1 MIHLSNYEN
10 WFLMYADG
18 ELTAAEQ
25 EVVLE
30 FVKQNPS
37 LQEEFELLSSIRF
50 RPEENVALED
60 KFSLTSTYFEEVET
74 KYSFAPDLSVQFPN
88 KDLLYKKERTPV
100 VSMFRYVAVAAATVV
115 TAGIIWWMMGEAEMQ
130 QPIVQ
135 AVPRPS
141 LPSVPTQSEPAP
153 IKTLPVS
160 SSVASESNNLAINL
174 PKQNSQAQNSV
185 IENENVIVPEMES
198 IASVEPVAL
207 PVAVERSNSNFSL
220 DALSAAESR
229 IAKVM
234 PVVATAPA
242 INTSVLIDSELNDE
256 KQLPVRGLLRKISRT
271 LLHDNQEEEGQ
282 KFVQFAVFQI
292 PVKQ

>member
-18 ELTAAEQ
+18 ELTAIEQ
-25 EVVLE
+25 EAVLE

-37 LQEEFELLSSIRF
+37 LQEEFELLASIRF
-50 RPEENVALED
+50 QPEENVALED

-141 LPSVPTQSEPAP
+141 LPSVPTQLEPAP
-153 IKTLPVS
+153 IKTLQVS
-160 SSVASESNNLAINL
+160 SSVASESNNFAINL
-174 PKQNSQAQNSV
+174 PKQNSQVQTSV
-185 IENENVIVPEMES
+185 IENKNVVAPEMES

-207 PVAVERSNSNFSL
+207 PVAVESSNSNFSL

-229 IAKVM
+229 IAKTM
-234 PVVATAPA
+234 PVVATALA

-271 LLHDNQEEEGQ
+271 LLHDNQEEDGQ

>member
-25 EVVLE
+25 EAVLE

-37 LQEEFELLSSIRF
+37 LQEEFELLASIRF
-50 RPEENVALED
+50 QPEEDVALED
-60 KFSLTSTYFEEVET
+60 KFSLTSIYFEEVDT
-74 KYSFAPDLSVQFPN
+74 KYSFTPDLSVQFPN

-100 VSMFRYVAVAAATVV
+100 ASMFRYVAVAAATVV

-135 AVPRPS
+135 AVTTPS
-141 LPSVPTQSEPAP
+141 LPSVPTQLEPAP

-160 SSVASESNNLAINL
+160 SSVASESNNIAINL
-174 PKQNSQAQNSV
+174 PKQNSQARTSV
-185 IENENVIVPEMES
+185 IENENVVAPEMES
-198 IASVEPVAL
+198 MASIEPVAL
-207 PVAVERSNSNFSL
+207 PVTVERSNSNFSQ

-229 IAKVM
+229 IAKAM

-242 INTSVLIDSELNDE
+242 INTSALIDSELNDG

>member
-18 ELTAAEQ
+18 ELTAIEQ
-25 EVVLE
+25 EAVLE

-37 LQEEFELLSSIRF
+37 LQEEFELLASIRF
-50 RPEENVALED
+50 QPEENVALED

-141 LPSVPTQSEPAP
+141 LPSVPTQLEPAP
-153 IKTLPVS
+153 IKTLQVS
-160 SSVASESNNLAINL
+160 SSVASESNNFAINL
-174 PKQNSQAQNSV
+174 PKQNSKAQTSV
-185 IENENVIVPEMES
+185 IENKNVVAPEMES

-207 PVAVERSNSNFSL
+207 PVAVESSNSNFSL

-229 IAKVM
+229 IAKTM

-271 LLHDNQEEEGQ
+271 LLHDNQEEDGQ